1 LPGVYSAELS
11 FFVLESGLK
20 ILRCKAPDFM
30 YLSLTDY
37 VQHKYAPGTK
47 EANAFL
53 RGLDES
59 LGHFAGTGAL
69 VAVTADHGMNDKSKA
84 DGSPNVIYLQDVLDQ
99 EFGSGKTKVICP
111 ITDPYVVH
119 HGSLGSFVM
128 VYCYQNLN
136 PRTAAHLIKGLAGVE
151 KVHSRELACKEL
163 ELPPD
168 LVGDL
173 IVLGDEHTVLGSTP
187 TAHDLS
193 ALKGA
198 RLRSHGGLAE
208 QRVPFILSSPLT
220 TEYAALAASR
230 PLRNFDIFDFV
241 LNGTL

>member
-1 LPGVYSAELS
+1 
-11 FFVLESGLK
+11 
-20 ILRCKAPDFM
+20 
-30 YLSLTDY
+30 
-37 VQHKYAPGTK
+37 
-47 EANAFL
+47 
-53 RGLDES
+53 
-59 LGHFAGTGAL
+59 
-69 VAVTADHGMNDKSKA
+69 
-84 DGSPNVIYLQDVLDQ
+84 
-99 EFGSGKTKVICP
+99 
-111 ITDPYVVH
+111 
-119 HGSLGSFVM
+119 M

-136 PRTAAHLIKGLAGVE
+136 PRTAANLINGLTGVE
-151 KVHSRELACKEL
+151 KVLSREMACKEL

-208 QRVPFILSSPLT
+208 QGVPFILSRPLT

-241 LNGTL
+241 LNGTP